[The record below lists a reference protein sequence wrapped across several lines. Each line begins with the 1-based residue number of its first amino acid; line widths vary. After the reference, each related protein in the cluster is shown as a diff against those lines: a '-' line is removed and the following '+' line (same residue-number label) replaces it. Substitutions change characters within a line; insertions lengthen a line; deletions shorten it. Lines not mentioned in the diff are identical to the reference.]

1 MSWRKS
7 YPWILSLIL
16 HVGAFCLLLYFWQPF
31 GPGDEIALSLLPG
44 QSSGTAAA
52 AAAANP
58 SRGEQ
63 KTVPAAR
70 AQSLPENRDLP
81 VEQPPPADEQVSGKG
96 DSAEEA
102 QEDPLVFTEEGSG
115 GEVSARIGWQGGARE
130 IVRRPAFPF
139 PRVLS
144 SSGQEADCTARITVT
159 PLGMVSKVEIMNT
172 SGYTEIDAGVV
183 SALRGYVF
191 SRDYGVEKRNAV
203 AVVMFRFRL
212 ETLD

>member
-1 MSWRKS
+1 
-7 YPWILSLIL
+7 
-16 HVGAFCLLLYFWQPF
+16 
-31 GPGDEIALSLLPG
+31 
-44 QSSGTAAA
+44 
-52 AAAANP
+52 
-58 SRGEQ
+58 
-63 KTVPAAR
+63 
-70 AQSLPENRDLP
+70 
-81 VEQPPPADEQVSGKG
+81 
-96 DSAEEA
+96 
-102 QEDPLVFTEEGSG
+102 
-115 GEVSARIGWQGGARE
+115 
-130 IVRRPAFPF
+130 
-139 PRVLS
+139 LS